1 MNNAK
6 ETEAAAIKLL
16 LDKLWKVCPSQVR
29 TFLGCVESITDFD
42 FGADAG
48 EKETKGFNCD
58 PSVEQV
64 PKGQSIIREA
74 AKKAVDKFFQDN
86 PDLVPGHIFE
96 KGERWDNTSTT
107 FQGGTEVTIGG
118 VNKDSLIALRDHINE
133 VLSQMS

>member
-1 MNNAK
+1 MV
-6 ETEAAAIKLL
+6 E
-16 LDKLWKVCPSQVR
+16 SR
-29 TFLGCVESITDFD
+29 TFPEDSFTYE
-42 FGADAG
+42 
-48 EKETKGFNCD
+48 EKMGLVIDSNNYF
-58 PSVEQV
+58 EQV
-64 PKGQSIIREA
+64 PKGKSIIREA

-133 VLSQMS
+133 VLSQMQ